1 MPEPKARAR
10 DSRREPSSRRVVVR
24 FGVPRHHHRLV
35 GSTNDAAR
43 ELALAGAPSGTV
55 VTAAE
60 QSAGRGRTGRRW
72 SAPPGTALLA
82 TAILRPLDERN
93 ALLPLAVPV
102 AVCEAIE
109 ALAPLRCEVK
119 WPNDIWIAERKVAG
133 VLIEARPPDW
143 AAIGVGV
150 NLAIPD
156 DAFPGDLRWAATS
169 VGHGVDAD
177 AMLAALC
184 ERLDRRVDA
193 PAAEILA
200 AFRGRDALRGRRIA
214 WEGSGGAAALGSG
227 VADGV
232 DERGNLRVR
241 ADSGGLVALGAGEV
255 RLAL

>member
-1 MPEPKARAR
+1 LTE
-10 DSRREPSSRRVVVR
+10 
-24 FGVPRHHHRLV
+24 FGVPRRHYRLV

-43 ELALAGAPSGTV
+43 GLALAGAPSGTV

-60 QSAGRGRTGRRW
+60 QSAGRGRTGRHW
-72 SAPPGTALLA
+72 SAPAGTALLA
-82 TAILRPLDERN
+82 TAILRPLEEGQ

-109 ALAPLRCEVK
+109 SLGPVRCGVK
-119 WPNDIWIAERKVAG
+119 WPNDAWIERRKVAG
-133 VLIEARPPDW
+133 VLIEARPPEW

-156 DAFPGDLRWAATS
+156 DAFPDDLRWPATS
-169 VGHGVDAD
+169 VGHGVEAN

-184 ERLDRRVDA
+184 ERLDRWVAA
-193 PAAEILA
+193 PAAEVLA
-200 AFRGRDALRGRRIA
+200 AFRDRDALRGHQLA
-214 WEGSGGAAALGSG
+214 WDGAGGAAPSGSG

-255 RLAL
+255 QLAL